1 MRSLGCRPS
10 GRIRAHADGHSRP
23 GTAGLDVGSTVRSVL
38 KALAALVVA
47 VVGGLTLLGALQ
59 RPDTRLPAGA
69 IGNHVQIGATAIRYA
84 QAGQGRDVLLL
95 HGSPGSVEDWSPVFD
110 RLAERFRVTAFD
122 RPGHGYSG
130 GAELPHT
137 LEENA
142 RLTLEVI
149 HALRLRDV
157 VVVGHSYGGATS
169 LALATRNPKEARA
182 FVIVGSRAHGPVP
195 VEELYRL
202 LCLPMFG
209 TGLAAVA
216 APWVGPARI
225 ESGIRSSFGPNLA
238 AMPAEFLSQ
247 RAALWGRPTVT
258 HTLACERVTLEAS
271 LGAMALHY
279 AEIRKPVFLVYG
291 EQDARNYRDAGS
303 LTGEIPGATLVS
315 LPNTGHYVQ
324 YARPDA
330 LIHVIEQAAAAP

>member
-1 MRSLGCRPS
+1 MG
-10 GRIRAHADGHSRP
+10 SRLK
-23 GTAGLDVGSTVRSVL
+23 GGF
-38 KALAALVVA
+38 KALAVFAVLLVA
-47 VVGGLTLLGALQ
+47 SLTVVGAFQ
-59 RPDTRLPAGA
+59 RPTTELPPGA
-69 IGNHVQIGATAIRYA
+69 IGSHVRIGGTAIRYA
-84 QAGQGRDVLLL
+84 QAGHGRDVLLL

-142 RLTLEVI
+142 RVTLEVI
-149 HALRLRDV
+149 HALRLQDV
-157 VVVGHSYGGATS
+157 VVVGHSYGGATG
-169 LALATRNPKEARA
+169 LALATHNPKEARA
-182 FVIVGSRAHGPVP
+182 FVIVSSRAHGPVP
-195 VEELYRL
+195 VEGLYRL
-202 LCLPMFG
+202 LRVPMFG

-225 ESGIRSSFGPNLA
+225 ESGIRSSFGPNAA
-238 AMPAEFLSQ
+238 AMPPGFVSQ
-247 RAALWGRPTVT
+247 HVTLWGRPTVT

-271 LGAMALHY
+271 LSAIALHY
-279 AEIRKPVFLVYG
+279 PEIRKPVFLVYG
-291 EQDARNYRDAGS
+291 EQDERNYRDARG
-303 LTGEIPGATLVS
+303 LAREIPGATLVS

-324 YARPDA
+324 YARPDD